1 MNICF
6 LTGEIIQEI
15 EFNFLYN
22 SPNISVAKTKLKLQ
36 NNAVVQIYAYDEL
49 ADKLYAKLFI
59 GEILFC
65 EGMLISENRVILNN
79 IIKE

>member
-22 SPNISVAKTKLKLQ
+22 SQNISVAKTEIKLQ
-36 NNAVVQIYAYDEL
+36 NKTVISIYAYNEL
-49 ADKLYAKLFI
+49 ADELYAYRSIGDTIFI
-59 GEILFC
+59 
-65 EGMLISENRVILNN
+65 EGVLINKNETLYVQLLQ
-79 IIKE
+79 K